1 MPGCLLPAAVFF
13 RRIVAPV
20 PNLLKPFLEGSH
32 MALRFLHIT
41 AVAFTL
47 AVVGATTQAHAP
59 QTVPEDFVIRVERT
73 PCYLQCPVY
82 SVSIDAHG
90 GVTYEGTRFVRT
102 KGRQVDRVLVSR
114 VAELYDAAQRIAFF
128 DLRDQYRIVRAAD
141 GTEAVIT
148 DLPGTIVTVTA
159 GGRTKRIEDYF
170 GAPGSLKELERHVEE
185 IARTNRWVS
194 GVQQFARLR

>member
-1 MPGCLLPAAVFF
+1 MTCRSL
-13 RRIVAPV
+13 RIA
-20 PNLLKPFLEGSH
+20 
-32 MALRFLHIT
+32 

-47 AVVGATTQAHAP
+47 VATGATGQARAP
-59 QTVPEDFVIRVERT
+59 QSVPEDFVIRIERT

-82 SVSIDAHG
+82 SVTIDAHG
-90 GVTYEGTRFVRT
+90 DVTYEGTRFVRT

-114 VAELYDAAQRIAFF
+114 VAELYEASQRIGVF
-128 DLRDQYRIVRAAD
+128 DLRDQYRLVRAAD
-141 GTEAVIT
+141 GSGAAVM

-185 IARTNRWVS
+185 IARTSRWVS

>member
-1 MPGCLLPAAVFF
+1 MT
-13 RRIVAPV
+13 
-20 PNLLKPFLEGSH
+20 
-32 MALRFLHIT
+32 LRSQHIT

-47 AVVGATTQAHAP
+47 VATTATPQARAP
-59 QTVPEDFVIRVERT
+59 QGVPEDFVIRIERT

-90 GVTYEGTRFVRT
+90 DVTYDGTRFVRT

-114 VAELYDAAQRIAFF
+114 VAELYQTSQRIGFF
-128 DLRDQYRIVRAAD
+128 DLRDQYRMVRAAD
-141 GTEAVIT
+141 GSEAVVT

-170 GAPGSLKELERHVEE
+170 GAPGSLKELERHAEE
-185 IARTNRWVS
+185 IARTSRWVS
-194 GVQQFARLR
+194 GPQQFARLR

>member
-1 MPGCLLPAAVFF
+1 MT
-13 RRIVAPV
+13 
-20 PNLLKPFLEGSH
+20 
-32 MALRFLHIT
+32 LRSLHIT

-47 AVVGATTQAHAP
+47 VALGAAAQARAP
-59 QTVPEDFVIRVERT
+59 QGVPDDFVIRIERT

-90 GVTYEGTRFVRT
+90 DVTYEGARFVRV

-114 VAELYDAAQRIAFF
+114 VAELYQASQRIGFF
-128 DLRDQYRIVRAAD
+128 DLRDQYRMVRAAD
-141 GTEAVIT
+141 GSEAVVM

-170 GAPGSLKELERHVEE
+170 GAPGSLKEFERHVDE

>member
-1 MPGCLLPAAVFF
+1 MTSRSL
-13 RRIVAPV
+13 RIA
-20 PNLLKPFLEGSH
+20 
-32 MALRFLHIT
+32 

-47 AVVGATTQAHAP
+47 VATAVPGQARAP
-59 QTVPEDFVIRVERT
+59 QTVPEDFVIKIERT

-82 SVSIDAHG
+82 SVAIDAHG
-90 GVTYEGTRFVRT
+90 DVTYEGTRFVLT

-114 VAELYDAAQRIAFF
+114 VAELYDASQRIGVF
-128 DLRDQYRIVRAAD
+128 DLRDQYRMVRAAD
-141 GTEAVIT
+141 GSGAAVM

-159 GGRTKRIEDYF
+159 GGRTKRIEDYI
-170 GAPGSLKELERHVEE
+170 GAPGSLKDLERHVEE